1 MPYGAGKQIED
12 SRYYKQPLASGI
24 LPGNKDDTIVSPPP
38 GLDPITNNKNISLF
52 EFVAPPFTKKH

>member
-24 LPGNKDDTIVSPPP
+24 LPVNKDNTIVCPPP
-38 GLDPITNNKNISLF
+38 GFDPIATNKNHLAI
-52 EFVAPPFTKKH
+52 